1 MKVFVNYKQ
10 KVHPDHYLAKL
21 LEEELAARS
30 HQVFRDESGIIAGE
44 SWPQRLLDEVK
55 ACEVM
60 VSLISNN
67 ALKSDW
73 VLNEI
78 DLAKKLGTPIIPFLL
93 EKLDEALEFQAFKPR
108 FMHIQY
114 YQATG
119 NDKADVKAMAN
130 RIDSLAGLSSSASI
144 DTAHLLRSGV
154 EGITEWNLR
163 RSSENAPPSLDGM
176 DYSNLDL
183 READLRRVSLADA
196 RLVKADLRNVDLSES
211 DLSRAALIGANL
223 RGANLSKA
231 TLYGADLSAADLT
244 DAVLTSANLT
254 SANLAGSNLRD
265 SDITNAVLINANLHR
280 AELTD
285 ASLESANLREANLSR
300 ATVASTDFK
309 NAVFGNTT
317 IATDLSEARGLEE
330 TTHWAPSDVSIS
342 SALSLGQSIPHAF
355 LRGCGVPDVVVE
367 YLRSLSQTP
376 IEFYSCFISYSHE
389 DEEFARRLYS
399 RLRDEGIRVWFAP
412 QEMKAGQAI
421 LEQIDQ
427 AVRVFDLLILV
438 LSNSSIKSEWVASE
452 YRSAR
457 LRERDAGRPVLFPI
471 GLVPFE
477 TIQSW
482 EHLDAVTGEDLASKI
497 RNYFIP
503 DFTDWKNHDSFEI
516 AFQQLLKGLKS
527 AR

>member
-1 MKVFVNYKQ
+1 MRVFVNYKQ
-10 KVHPDHYLAKL
+10 KVHPDHYLAKF
-21 LEEELAARS
+21 LEEELAIRS

-78 DLAKKLGTPIIPFLL
+78 DLAKKLGTPIVPFLL

-119 NDKADVKAMAN
+119 NDKADIKVIAN
-130 RIDSLAGLSSSASI
+130 RIDSLVGLSSLASI
-144 DTAHLLRSGV
+144 DMGQLLRSGV
-154 EGITEWNLR
+154 EGIIEWNQR
-163 RSSENAPPSLDGM
+163 RSSENEVTSLDGL
-176 DYSNLDL
+176 DYSNIDL
-183 READLRRVSLADA
+183 REANLRLVSLADA
-196 RLVKADLRNVDLSES
+196 RLVKADLRNVDLSEA

-244 DAVLTSANLT
+244 DAVLNSANLT
-254 SANLAGSNLRD
+254 SANLTGSNLRNAD
-265 SDITNAVLINANLHR
+265 LTDAVLINGNLYR
-280 AELTD
+280 ADLTS
-285 ASLESANLREANLSR
+285 ATLASANLREANLSR
-300 ATVASTDFK
+300 ATIASTVFN

-317 IATDLSEARGLEE
+317 IATDLSEAIGLDE

-355 LRGCGVPDVVVE
+355 LRGCGVPDLVVD

-399 RLRDEGIRVWFAP
+399 RLRDEGVRVWFAP
-412 QEMKAGQAI
+412 QEMQAGKAI
-421 LEQIDQ
+421 FDQIDQ
-427 AVRVFDLLILV
+427 AVRVFDTLILV
-438 LSNSSIKSEWVASE
+438 LSNASIKSQWVVSE

-457 LRERDAGRPVLFPI
+457 SREHEAGRPVLFPI
-471 GLVPFE
+471 RLVSFE

-482 EHLDAVTGEDLASKI
+482 VHVDADTGEDLATEI

-503 DFTDWKNHDSFEI
+503 DFTEWKNHDLFET
-516 AFQQLLKGLKS
+516 AFQQLLNGLKS